1 MRCGNVQV
9 PAMLHTDCISIWS
22 AAARLCLIACDT
34 FSFFCVMFA
43 FDARRAVRKTAARR
57 FG

>member
-1 MRCGNVQV
+1 MQCGNMQD
-9 PAMLHTDCISIWS
+9 PAMLHTDCIFH
-22 AAARLCLIACDT
+22 AAARLFLIACDT

-43 FDARRAVRKTAARR
+43 LDARRAVRKTAARR